1 MTELIGESVLLEK
14 EEYDQLKLKAELGEC
29 LLDHLLRNYSD
40 DTWSQTTR
48 DTMDECAVAF
58 WGSEVVWN
66 IDEEE
71 SEDD

>member
-29 LLDHLLRNYSD
+29 LLDHLLRNYPD
-40 DTWSQTTR
+40 DQWDGSTR
-48 DTMDECAVAF
+48 DIMEECAMVF
-58 WGSEVVWN
+58 WNETIEWN

-71 SEDD
+71 NEDD

>member
-1 MTELIGESVLLEK
+1 MTELIDESVLLDK

>member
-14 EEYDQLKLKAELGEC
+14 EEYDQLKLKAELGEV

-48 DTMDECAVAF
+48 DTMDECAAAF

-71 SEDD
+71 NEDD

>member
-29 LLDHLLRNYSD
+29 LLDHLLRSYPD
-40 DTWSQTTR
+40 DTWYRTTR
-48 DTMDECAVAF
+48 DTMDECATAF

-71 SEDD
+71 NEDD

>member
-1 MTELIGESVLLEK
+1 MTELIDESVLLDK

-48 DTMDECAVAF
+48 DTMDECAVAL

-71 SEDD
+71 NEDD